1 MDKFNFTHTIYCG
14 IQGISD
20 FNVFKINTFLY
31 NSLIFS
37 KNLYVDQL
45 AENICKFDSFIR
57 VFRLFFMAQKK
68 TVLVLASTY
77 PRWENDHEPGFVHEL
92 CKRLTQQF
100 HVIALVP
107 DAVNADPNGFLD
119 GVQVIRYKYA
129 PKKLQSLVNNG
140 GIVNNL
146 KAFWWKW
153 LLVPS
158 FLIGQYFA
166 VRKILDT
173 QKVDVIHAHWLIP
186 QGWIAS
192 RFSKQFNLPYI
203 VTSHGGDLFGLQ
215 GSMLTKIKKQVAED
229 ATAMTVVSQAMQDY
243 LSQMCIRPQHLDV
256 IPMGVDLQHR
266 FIPNPNIKRY
276 HNELLF
282 VGRLVPKKGLNFLL
296 DALAILVNEHPEL
309 RLNIVGFG
317 PEESALKQQVARLN
331 LGKNV
336 NFLGARSQDQ
346 LPQMYQQ
353 ATLFV
358 APFVR
363 ADNGD
368 QEGLPVALME
378 AIGCGCPAVVGH
390 VVGIEDLLGED
401 IQHIAVHPHNS
412 QELVSAISKTLNE
425 PTLAAERTLRIRQHA
440 LKLID
445 WDSVAYAYGNILK
458 DSIQNFNTKIS
469 MQ

>member
-1 MDKFNFTHTIYCG
+1 
-14 IQGISD
+14 
-20 FNVFKINTFLY
+20 
-31 NSLIFS
+31 
-37 KNLYVDQL
+37 VDQL
-45 AENICKFDSFIR
+45 VERISGNLILSFEYLR
-57 VFRLFFMAQKK
+57 PFMTQKK
-68 TVLVLASTY
+68 TLLVLASTY
-77 PRWENDHEPGFVHEL
+77 PRWVNDHEPGFIHEL
-92 CKRLTQQF
+92 CKRLTSQF
-100 HVIALVP
+100 NVIALVP
-107 DAVNADPNGFLD
+107 DATDADANGLLD
-119 GVQVIRYKYA
+119 GVEVIRYQYA

-158 FLIGQYFA
+158 FLIGQYLA

-173 QKVDVIHAHWLIP
+173 QKVDIIHAHWLIP
-186 QGWIAS
+186 QGWIAN
-192 RFSKQFNLPYI
+192 RFCKQFNLPYV

-215 GSMLTKIKKQVAED
+215 GNVLTKIKKQVAED

-266 FIPNPNIKRY
+266 FTPNPNIKRH

-296 DALAILVNEHPEL
+296 DALAILVNERPEL

-317 PEESALKQQVARLN
+317 PEESVLKQQVARLN

-390 VVGIEDLLGED
+390 VVGIGDLLGAE
-401 IQHIAVHPHNS
+401 IQYIAVNPHNT
-412 QELVSAISKTLNE
+412 QELAFAISNALDE
-425 PTLAAERTLRIRQHA
+425 LELATERILRIRQHA
-440 LKLID
+440 LTLID

-458 DSIQNFNTKIS
+458 DSIKNFNTKIS
-469 MQ
+469 MK